1 MAINFY
7 GNLSLDTSEIKD
19 LSLERVSALPSSPNQ
34 GRIVFKFTSGTAGTL
49 QIYPST
55 SASQPW
61 LVLDGTGNI
70 DSLNAQNGVVLT
82 SSGEAFTFKADYSSS
97 SNVILSA
104 PDGAS
109 VDLSLSGSNFIA
121 SQPGSTGTVADYT
134 FLELQT
140 LLGTGVD
147 SIAANNTGAM
157 AIPLTVTNPTAAVE
171 IEGAI
176 SATSAGPGTYLK
188 ATSATAYEWA
198 AFPTYTNTQY
208 TLPVTTGGSGVSL
221 FGIITLTPSP
231 SGTSSVVNYKGTVN
245 QIELSASGAGSTANL
260 ILKLSSTLQIANDIT
275 VTTALTGGSLQALT
289 VTGNT
294 ALNGSTG
301 AGIGLS
307 NLSNTSADFTLL
319 PVISAV
325 YGDYSAATNQWANV
339 AYVTEVADDFVIYKG
354 GYNANTDNPGLDGVN
369 ATQIPVEKGWA
380 YAVTTPG
387 DFFSEEV
394 EIGDLLI
401 AEDNFAA
408 GASVLGDWTVVQNKI
423 GLATNSV
430 AGIAKY
436 SHPGYFTGFK
446 GTFSGGGMTAGE
458 PSLIKYTVTNT
469 GTASAT
475 PKITTS
481 SKGMITAIVEE
492 DISITASQIN
502 NFGADVQTVYD
513 TNIVSENVGNNSSST
528 ITVNHGLD
536 TLDVFVQVYDNSAT
550 NDPNVFAEV
559 VRTDVDNVALTF
571 SSVPTTNQFKV
582 LIRAIY

>member
-7 GNLSLDTSEIKD
+7 GNLSLDKSEIKNV
-19 LSLERVSALPSSPNQ
+19 SLEVVSTLPASPNQ
-34 GRIVFKFTSGTAGTL
+34 GRIVFKASSGTAGSL
-49 QIYPST
+49 QVYPST
-55 SASQPW
+55 SASQAW
-61 LVLDGTGNI
+61 LVLDGSGNV
-70 DSLNAQNGVVLT
+70 DSVGGQNGVTKNTTGQDISL
-82 SSGEAFTFKADYSSS
+82 KINYSSS
-97 SNVILSA
+97 SNVILAA
-104 PDGAS
+104 PNGVYGDLALSSTFLAS
-109 VDLSLSGSNFIA
+109 VSGDVGFYTLTQLQSEL
-121 SQPGSTGTVADYT
+121 GS
-134 FLELQT
+134 
-140 LLGTGVD
+140 GVS
-147 SIAANNTGAM
+147 SIIVDNTGAM
-157 AIPLTVTNPTAAVE
+157 AVPLAVVPISGVNTVTGT
-171 IEGAI
+171 I

-198 AFPTYTNTQY
+198 AFPTYTDTEY
-208 TLPVTTGGSGVSL
+208 TLPATSSGTGVNL
-221 FGIITLTPSP
+221 FGVITLTPSP
-231 SGTSSVVNYKGTVN
+231 SGTSSVVNYKGTPNEIDIDFV
-245 QIELSASGAGSTANL
+245 GYSTSLADIQL
-260 ILKLSSTLQIANDIT
+260 ELSSTLQISGSLTTTTTFQTGNSTVVNPQPIT
-275 VTTALTGGSLQALT
+275 VA
-289 VTGNT
+289 GNT
-294 ALNGSTG
+294 TFSTTLNNS
-301 AGIGLS
+301 S
-307 NLSNTSADFTLL
+307 STSADFTAQ

-325 YGDYSAATNQWANV
+325 YGDYSSGNQWANV

-354 GYNANTDNPGLDGVN
+354 GYNANTDETDGGDSLDGSSGTSI
-369 ATQIPVEKGWA
+369 AVEKGWS
-380 YAVTTPG
+380 YAVTTAG

-401 AEDNFAA
+401 SEANKAA
-408 GASVLGDWTVVQNKI
+408 GTSVLADWTVVQNKI

-458 PSLIKYTVTNT
+458 PSLIKYSVTAT

-481 SKGMITAIVEE
+481 SKGMITGIVEE

-513 TNIVSENVGNNSSST
+513 TNIVSESVGNNSSST